1 VSVSTSSKPSTAV
14 NAAATTSGTFG
25 RVISGAKSW
34 ILEFPAN
41 FRSKSSFRLISIGSL
56 VVAIGLV
63 VLLIL
68 VNLVASP
75 SLAGLSLSQAMDK
88 ARSAGYEI
96 SEKTIEW
103 AENPEIPQRFQ
114 VVETQL
120 PVAGST
126 NWRGSNIALVMKPA
140 PIEVP
145 SLRGLTQAEARTKL
159 SDAGLQALSEFS
171 EGPAEK
177 WRVIGQSVRAGI
189 VIDAWTEVTLEFE
202 VPNVAA
208 ESLVGMSL
216 SKAQSAAKL
225 GFYSVTFSPTTAES
239 DWEVVA
245 QDPIAGASVRYG
257 SKIALT
263 LLPPRVDVPNIV
275 GKSQTDAR
283 KLLEDA
289 GFVVSFEP
297 AGSESGWSIA
307 SQSPAPGELARLGDT
322 VRVTVVQPVITF
334 EVTGSGSATVTWIA
348 PGGGF
353 NIQQDT
359 DARLPWSKSFPYR
372 SGLSSYQYGNF
383 NAQSYGGSSITCTMT
398 VNGRVVSSNTSTGAY
413 AVVSCG

>member
-1 VSVSTSSKPSTAV
+1 MPQ
-14 NAAATTSGTFG
+14 
-25 RVISGAKSW
+25 
-34 ILEFPAN
+34 
-41 FRSKSSFRLISIGSL
+41 
-56 VVAIGLV
+56 AIE
-63 VLLIL
+63 
-68 VNLVASP
+68 
-75 SLAGLSLSQAMDK
+75 K
-88 ARSAGYEI
+88 ARTAGYEI

-103 AENPEIPQRFQ
+103 DEDPDIPHRFQ
-114 VVETQL
+114 VVDSQL
-120 PVAGST
+120 PVEGST

-145 SLRGLTQAEARTKL
+145 ALRGLTQSAARTML
-159 SDAGLQALSEFS
+159 LDAGLQASSEFS

-177 WRVIGQSVRAGI
+177 WLVTGQSVRAGT
-189 VIDAWTEVTLEFE
+189 VVDAWTEVTLDFE
-202 VPNVAA
+202 VPNVSA

-216 SKAQSAAKL
+216 ANAQSVAKL
-225 GFYSVTFSPTTAES
+225 GFYSVTFSPTTAAN

-245 QDPIAGASVRYG
+245 QDPVAGASVRYG
-257 SKIALT
+257 TKIALT

-275 GKSQTDAR
+275 GKTQSDAR

-289 GFVVSFEP
+289 GFIVSFEP
-297 AGSESGWSIA
+297 AGSDSSWSIA

-334 EVTGSGSATVTWIA
+334 EITGSGSAIVTWLA

-383 NAQSYGGSSITCTMT
+383 NAQSMGGSSISCTMT

-413 AVVSCG
+413 AIVSCG